1 MPGIVRIGDNV
12 SCGDVMAQGSGNVFA
27 NSIPVSR
34 QDVDFTAGH
43 CWASVPVTDGSP
55 DVFVNSK
62 NVDRVGDPINGSVHC
77 CPDADCHPGTI
88 SVGSGNVLVNEPGQS
103 GGGGIVDF
111 STPFTA
117 GSEPTGMQPGTTPV
131 EQQVF
136 ENEDPDDP
144 TATIPV
150 DSCGVIPNTA
160 PLVGGN
166 PVQED
171 NTPAPVEAVPT
182 QDCSTVSALPNN
194 FTWTSVAGSFSSWA
208 NSFSLSSNFTV
219 ADLTIN
225 PAVSTWEFTAAVTQA
240 SGLTQKQILLNLC
253 FHAKTILEPL
263 RSLVGAFTITS
274 GFRNKSGSS
283 QHNKGQATDIQF
295 LNFHGKSNTGQLYYE
310 RAIEVRDSI
319 NFDQLILEW
328 FARNPW
334 LHISSNR
341 NGHRHTVLTQTS
353 PNGYTKGLKRLR

>member
-34 QDVDFTAGH
+34 QGVDFTAGH
-43 CWASVPVTDGSP
+43 CYPPITVISAFSP
-55 DVFVNSK
+55 NVFANTI
-62 NVDRVGDPINGSVHC
+62 NVDRVGSVLPTHC
-77 CPDADCHPGTI
+77 CEDDCHGPNSMT
-88 SVGSGNVLVNEPGQS
+88 VGSGNVLVNEPGQS

-171 NTPAPVEAVPT
+171 NSPAPVEAVPT